1 MRLRERPEEQAL
13 LPGGRM
19 SKRHGGNKH
28 TFKRRNRISPRRRA
42 RLVKAIGRDQ
52 KERRGAT

>member
-1 MRLRERPEEQAL
+1 
-13 LPGGRM
+13 M